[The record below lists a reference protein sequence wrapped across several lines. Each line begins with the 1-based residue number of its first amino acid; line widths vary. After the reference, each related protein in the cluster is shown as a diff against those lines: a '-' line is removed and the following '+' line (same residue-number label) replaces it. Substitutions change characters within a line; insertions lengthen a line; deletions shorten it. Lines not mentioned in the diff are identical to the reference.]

1 MGVHI
6 CPVLIPKVWWLYH
19 SLLPWEPSCGCSHLA
34 DTTVPVRGMAHMS
47 PKDSRNHSLQGEHDR
62 GSHAGVGATSGLLPA
77 LPTSLKVTQ
86 GTPKAGDIP
95 TA

>member
-1 MGVHI
+1 
-6 CPVLIPKVWWLYH
+6 
-19 SLLPWEPSCGCSHLA
+19 
-34 DTTVPVRGMAHMS
+34 MS
-47 PKDSRNHSLQGEHDR
+47 PKDSRNHSLQGAHDR